1 MFAENSKA
9 AFARYLGAVSVMA
22 GALLPSAS
30 HAQFAMAPNPV
41 CPEPK
46 ASQNDVEQEFRI
58 DVARH
63 VYSCYPMKVYRGKMP
78 PMLYGI
84 MIVEVEID
92 AKGNVQHID
101 VVRKPAADEVAP
113 WVLSM
118 IKRASPLPAPVLSG
132 GTTMRFKETFFVDKS
147 GQFQIFTLTEGQ
159 H

>member
-1 MFAENSKA
+1 MGTGSKPIFQRAVRRGIA
-9 AFARYLGAVSVMA
+9 AAVMLWA
-22 GALLPSAS
+22 GASQ
-30 HAQFAMAPNPV
+30 AQFSLAPSPV

-63 VYSCYPMKVYRGKMP
+63 VYACYPMQVYRGKLP

-92 AKGNVQHID
+92 AKGNIHQID

-113 WVLSM
+113 WVLALLR
-118 IKRASPLPAPVLSG
+118 RASPLPPPVSVG
-132 GTTMRFKETFFVDKS
+132 SERVRFKETFFVDKS

-159 H
+159 N